1 MSENKELKPKSF
13 RIDDETAE
21 KFKEISSAFGG
32 NQQQTLAKLI
42 EAYEFQSGKAVLTDK
57 KADIEEF
64 EKYITAITRKYMG
77 SLEDNQNLS
86 QTIRTEFDA
95 LLSSK
100 DTTIQDLQ
108 SQLTTAKQIK
118 EEAASQAQMHADE
131 NARLNGV
138 IDSMTKE
145 YNSKMDDL
153 QTMLADKD
161 SLNKAL
167 TDSCNELKTKAE
179 GMKKAAEQATTL
191 QSDLEKLQKEY
202 DKLVHEQADLE
213 KQLKQEQS
221 SHEKTLEQQREQSQI
236 SLDKAVLEVERKYQ
250 KQLQTLKEKHQ
261 AEIDQ
266 YQQKYL
272 TLLEQMNPQTDI
284 EE

>member
-1 MSENKELKPKSF
+1 MADNKETKPRSF

-21 KFKEISSAFGG
+21 KFKEISSVISG

-42 EAYEFQSGKAVLTDK
+42 EAYEFQAGKAVLTDK
-57 KADIEEF
+57 KAEIEEF

-86 QTIRTEFDA
+86 QTIRTEFEA
-95 LLSSK
+95 QLKSK

-108 SQLTTAKQIK
+108 SQLTTTKQIK
-118 EEAASQAQMHADE
+118 EEAASKAQMYEDE
-131 NARLNGV
+131 NARLNSV
-138 IDSMTKE
+138 IDSLTKE
-145 YNSKMDDL
+145 YNTKMDDL

-167 TDSCNELKTKAE
+167 IDSCNELKTKAE
-179 GMKKAAEQATTL
+179 GMKKAAEQTATL
-191 QSDLEKLQKEY
+191 CSELENLKNEHN
-202 DKLVHEQADLE
+202 KLVHNQADLE
-213 KQLKQEQS
+213 KQLQQEQASSKKALEQQQEQS
-221 SHEKTLEQQREQSQI
+221 QLA
-236 SLDKAVLEVERKYQ
+236 LDKAVLEVECKYQ
-250 KQLQTLKEKHQ
+250 KQLQELKEKHQ
-261 AEIDQ
+261 AEIDK

-272 TLLEQMNPQTDI
+272 TLLEKIDHQGNT

>member
-1 MSENKELKPKSF
+1 MAENKELKPKSF

-21 KFKEISSAFGG
+21 KFKEISSAIGG

-42 EAYEFQSGKAVLTDK
+42 EAYEFQSGKAILTDK

-100 DTTIQDLQ
+100 DVTIQDLQ
-108 SQLTTAKQIK
+108 GNLTVAKQSN
-118 EEAASQAQMHADE
+118 EEAASKAQMYADE
-131 NARLNGV
+131 NTRLNGV
-138 IDSMTKE
+138 IDSLNQE
-145 YNSKMDDL
+145 YESKMDDL

-161 SLNKAL
+161 KLNKAL

-179 GMKKAAEQATTL
+179 DMKKAAEQAATL
-191 QSDLEKLQKEY
+191 KSDLDKLQKEH
-202 DKLVHEQADLE
+202 DKLIHEQADLE
-213 KQLKQEQS
+213 KQLKQEQADY
-221 SHEKTLEQQREQSQI
+221 KKALEQQQKQSQI
-236 SLDKAVLEVERKYQ
+236 ALDKAVLDVERKYQ
-250 KQLQTLKEKHQ
+250 KQLQELKEKHQ
-261 AEIDQ
+261 AEIDK

-272 TLLEQMNPQTDI
+272 TLLEQINIHTNT